1 MSTLTTQPNGFPDS
15 RFSRWCTAI
24 VLLGNAVVLVVLL
37 AKVFQRLLVNQQILI
52 VVAAAMTMG
61 TFIAYIQNW
70 LGKVPTNKLIWG
82 LVMALIFST
91 IALESV
97 FIRIR

>member
-1 MSTLTTQPNGFPDS
+1 
-15 RFSRWCTAI
+15 
-24 VLLGNAVVLVVLL
+24 V
-37 AKVFQRLLVNQQILI
+37 KVFSRLLVNQQILI
-52 VVAAAMTMG
+52 VIAAAMTMG
-61 TFIAYIQNW
+61 AFIAYVQNW

-97 FIRIR
+97 FMRLH